1 MANTSE
7 IANKYLWFINGKQLG
22 IVEKNIE
29 SLAGEEFI
37 SVSTAGL
44 KIRLEYVSRPL
55 PFTSD
60 LTTRSEIPDQFHECL
75 CYKVIAD
82 LYKLPGDSLNLQL
95 AQYFDQQ
102 YLSEVR
108 EGKKYASRHKVS
120 GGFIKPVEF

>member
-7 IANKYLWFINGKQLG
+7 IQNKYLWFINGNQLA
-22 IVEKNIE
+22 IVEKNTE
-29 SLAGEEFI
+29 GLSGEEFI
-37 SVSTAGL
+37 SVSKSDL
-44 KIRLEYVSRPL
+44 PIRLEYVSRSL

-60 LTTRSEIPDQFHECL
+60 LSSRSEIPDQFHEGL

-82 LYKLPGDSLNLQL
+82 LYKLPGDALNLQL

-102 YLSEVR
+102 YLMEVR